1 MITNKGF
8 YLLRAPLMPVEFLT
22 RFLQLPYE
30 ELADEIKQVF
40 TTPYL
45 AEAIYIASPEL
56 SSELRKWQEG
66 QVFSEK
72 DQEKLVL
79 SLFRYLLRMS
89 TRCTPYGLFAGCSTG
104 YTGSVTDVYIQPV
117 EAHKQHCRLDMN
129 YVAELAETIARI
141 PAVQEQLRYF
151 PNNSIYRTGD
161 TYRYAAFTVKNKF
174 RQYDLTA
181 VNHSVYLENVLTLA
195 EKGVTREALYQHIT
209 DDDITVEEFR
219 VFIDELIDS
228 QILISE
234 LEPTVTGEEFFHV
247 LIDKLSQLEDVRP
260 VYEVLYAIREQ
271 LGVSQPGIE
280 KYLHTHALVKQL
292 LPETKNKDLVQTD
305 LFLAT
310 TTNTISTT
318 VINNI
323 QAQMEMLWKL
333 SAANKQGD
341 LLQFCKAF
349 SQRYEEQEI
358 SLALA
363 LDTETGIGYGAYTS
377 HYAAYAPLLEE
388 IVTKTTGTPDT
399 IPWNNM
405 REFQLK
411 QYMACLQAQQSEVVL
426 TDEDIDSL
434 ATAVTVP
441 IPDSFY
447 MMGSIVSESAAA
459 MDKGDYLFDF
469 TSCGGPSAGN
479 LLGRFCHGDPALK
492 ELVRECLD
500 EEADQQPDVIYA
512 EIIHLPEA
520 RTGNILLRPQLRDY
534 EIVYLGNG
542 SVAEE
547 NQIPVTDL
555 MVCVQNE
562 QVILRSKRFNKR
574 IIPRLST
581 AHNFTKG
588 SLPMY
593 KFLCDLQFQQLRHAT
608 GWQWQL
614 PVEAPFL
621 PRVRYKD
628 IVLQKSTW
636 LIHSKDHPALQKN
649 ASVQLHFQA
658 FSAIKEA
665 LKLPRYIS
673 IADGDNEL
681 FIDLE
686 NTSCVHLLVTT
697 LLKREQLT
705 LQEVLQTPEQC
716 WVAGVAGRFT
726 NEIILPFKSSMVQP
740 AAITRGLT
748 TTHTQR
754 HFPPGSEWLYVKI
767 YAGIN
772 TAEKILTSV
781 IKPLVEQLEENGI
794 IDQWFFI
801 RYTDPEDHIRLRFH
815 HSSRKDFWTIVLAAL
830 HARLAETIDPGLIHR
845 IQTDTYV
852 RELERYGATTMA
864 VSEHIFSYDSKA
876 VLGCIDLLE
885 GEEGEHFRWLLAIRG
900 VDMLMDDFGYTLT
913 HKSTYLKR
921 LQHYFFR
928 EFGGGQALQ
937 TQLNTGYR
945 KHMRQISSFLDPQ
958 QDADNEIEE
967 AIQLLQKRSSHIRST
982 IQEVAVRTWDD
993 LLSSY
998 IHMFLNRMLSSN
1010 QRKHELVIYHF
1021 LSKYYESRVAMLKQQ
1036 QLS

>member
-8 YLLRAPLMPVEFLT
+8 YLLRAPLMPIEFLT

-30 ELADEIKQVF
+30 ELADEIKKVF
-40 TTPYL
+40 ATSYL

-66 QVFSEK
+66 QIFSEK

-104 YTGSVTDVYIQPV
+104 YTGSVTSVYIQSV
-117 EAHKQHCRLDMN
+117 TAHQQHCRLDMN
-129 YVAELAETIARI
+129 YVAELAETIAGM
-141 PAVQEQLRYF
+141 PAVQEQLRYYR
-151 PNNSIYRTGD
+151 NNSVYRTGD
-161 TYRYAAFTVKNKF
+161 TYRYAAFTVKDKF

-181 VNHSVYLENVLTLA
+181 VNHSPYLEAILDIA
-195 EKGVTREALYQHIT
+195 EKGATRQMLYQHIT
-209 DDDITVEEFR
+209 ADDITEEEAR
-219 VFIDELIDS
+219 TFIDELIDS
-228 QILISE
+228 QLLISE
-234 LEPTVTGEEFFHV
+234 LEPTITGEEFFHV
-247 LIDKLSQLEDVRP
+247 LTDKLGKLKGIQP
-260 VYEVLYAIREQ
+260 VYDILCAIREQ
-271 LGVSQPGIE
+271 LTVSQPGIE

-292 LPETKNKDLVQTD
+292 LPDTKNKDLVQTD

-310 TTNTISTT
+310 TSNTISEA
-318 VINNI
+318 VINDI
-323 QAQMEMLWKL
+323 QTQMEVLWKL
-333 SAANKQGD
+333 SVVNKQPD

-358 SLALA
+358 PLALA

-388 IVTKTTGTPDT
+388 VVIRNTGTPDT
-399 IPWNNM
+399 IPWNTM
-405 REFQLK
+405 RQFQLRR
-411 QYMACLQAQQSEVVL
+411 YMECLQMQQPEVLL
-426 TDEDIDSL
+426 TDDDINSL
-434 ATAVTVP
+434 ATTSTAP

-447 MMGSIVSESAAA
+447 LMGSIVSENAAA
-459 MDKGDYLFDF
+459 MDQGDYLFDF
-469 TSCGGPSAGN
+469 SSCGGPSAGN
-479 LLGRFCHGDPALK
+479 LLGRFCHGDNALK
-492 ELVRECLD
+492 QLVRDCLD
-500 EEADQQPDVIYA
+500 EEAGQQPGVIYA

-542 SVAEE
+542 SVTEE
-547 NQIPVTDL
+547 RQLPVTDL
-555 MVCVQNE
+555 LVSVQNE

-574 IIPRLST
+574 VIPRLST
-581 AHNFTKG
+581 AHNFTTG
-588 SLPMY
+588 SLPLY
-593 KFLCDLQFQQLRHAT
+593 KFLGDLQFQQLRHAT

-614 PVEAPFL
+614 PIEAPFL
-621 PRVRYKD
+621 PRVRYKH
-628 IVLQKSTW
+628 IVLQKCTW
-636 LIHSKDHPALQKN
+636 LIHSKDYPSLQKN
-649 ASVQLHFQA
+649 ASVQLHFKA
-658 FSAIKEA
+658 FSAIKDA

-673 IADGDNEL
+673 IADRDNEL

-686 NTSCVHLLVTT
+686 NASCVHLLVTS

-705 LQEVLQTPEQC
+705 LQEVLQTPAQC
-716 WVAGVAGRFT
+716 WVKGEAGRFT
-726 NEIILPFKSSMVQP
+726 NEIILPFKSNALQP
-740 AAITRGLT
+740 VTISSALT
-748 TTHTQR
+748 PHQPQR

-772 TAEKILTSV
+772 TAEKILTTV
-781 IKPLVEQLEENGI
+781 IKPMVEHLMRDGVIE
-794 IDQWFFI
+794 QWFFI
-801 RYTDPEDHIRLRFH
+801 RYTDPEDHIRIRFH
-815 HSSRKDFWTIVLAAL
+815 HANRKDFWTIVLAGL
-830 HARLAETIDPGLIHR
+830 HERLAAAIDPGLIHR

-864 VSEHIFSYDSKA
+864 VSERIFCYDSEA
-876 VLGCIDLLE
+876 VLGCADLLE

-900 VDMLMDDFGYTLT
+900 VDMLMDDFGYTLSR
-913 HKSTYLKR
+913 KSTYLKR
-921 LQHYFFR
+921 LQQHFFR
-928 EFGGGQALQ
+928 EFGAGQSLQ
-937 TQLNTGYR
+937 TQLNAGYR

-958 QDADNEIEE
+958 QDIDNEIEE
-967 AIQLLQKRSSHIRST
+967 AIQLLEKRSSHIRQA
-982 IQEVAVRTWDD
+982 IKDVAVHTWDE

>member
-1 MITNKGF
+1 
-8 YLLRAPLMPVEFLT
+8 MPVEFLT

-30 ELADEIKQVF
+30 ALAEEIKQVF

-66 QVFSEK
+66 QVMSEK

-104 YTGSVTDVYIQPV
+104 YTGSATNVYIQPV
-117 EAHKQHCRLDMN
+117 QAHKQHCRLDMN

-181 VNHSVYLENVLTLA
+181 INHSVYLEGVLTLA
-195 EKGVTREALYQHIT
+195 AKGATRKALYQHIT
-209 DDDITVEEFR
+209 DDDITEEEFR

-234 LEPTVTGEEFFHV
+234 LEPTITGEEFFHV
-247 LIDKLSQLEDVRP
+247 LIDKLSRLENIRP
-260 VYEVLYAIREQ
+260 IYELLCAIREQ
-271 LGVSQPGIE
+271 LTVSQSGIE

-310 TTNTISTT
+310 TDNTISNG
-318 VINNI
+318 VIDDI
-323 QAQMEMLWKL
+323 QAQMEVLWKL
-333 SAANKQGD
+333 SVANKQPD
-341 LLQFCKAF
+341 LLHFSKAF
-349 SQRYEEQEI
+349 SQRYEEQEVP
-358 SLALA
+358 LALA
-363 LDTETGIGYGAYTS
+363 LDTEAGIGYGAYTS

-388 IVTKTTGTPDT
+388 VVTKTTGTADT

-411 QYMACLQAQQSEVVL
+411 RYMACLQAQQSEVVL
-426 TDEDIDSL
+426 TDEDIDYLS
-434 ATAVTVP
+434 TTSTIP

-447 MMGSIVSESAAA
+447 MMGSIVSESGAT

-479 LLGRFCHGDPALK
+479 LLGRFCHGDAALK

-500 EEADQQPDVIYA
+500 EEAGQQPDVIYA

-542 SVAEE
+542 SVPEE
-547 NQIPVTDL
+547 KQIPVTDL
-555 MVCVQNE
+555 LVSVQNE
-562 QVILRSKRFNKR
+562 QIILRSKRFNKR
-574 IIPRLST
+574 VIPRLSS
-581 AHNFTKG
+581 AHNFMKG

-621 PRVRYKD
+621 PRVRYKH
-628 IVLQKSTW
+628 IVLQKCTW
-636 LIHSKDHPALQKN
+636 LIYSKDHPSLQKN
-649 ASVQLHFQA
+649 ATVQMHFKA

-665 LKLPRYIS
+665 LKLPRHIS

-686 NTSCVHLLVTT
+686 NASCVHLMVTT

-716 WVAGVAGRFT
+716 WVLGDAGRFT
-726 NEIILPFKSSMVQP
+726 NEIILPFKSNTVQ
-740 AAITRGLT
+740 AATVTREQT
-748 TTHTQR
+748 TDQLQR

-772 TAEKILTSV
+772 TAEKILTTV
-781 IKPLVEQLEENGI
+781 IKPLVEQLEANDI
-794 IDQWFFI
+794 IEQWFFI
-801 RYTDPEDHIRLRFH
+801 RYTDPEDHIRVRFH
-815 HSSRKDFWTIVLAAL
+815 HATRKDFWTIVLAEL
-830 HARLAETIDPGLIHR
+830 QERLAAAIDPGLIHR
-845 IQTDTYV
+845 IQTDTYA
-852 RELERYGATTMA
+852 RELERYGATTMV
-864 VSEHIFSYDSKA
+864 VSEHLFAYDSEA

-900 VDMLMDDFGYTLT
+900 VDMLMDDFGYTLAR
-913 HKSTYLKR
+913 KSTYLKR
-921 LQHYFFR
+921 LQQYFFR
-928 EFGGGQALQ
+928 EFGAGQPLQ
-937 TQLNTGYR
+937 TQLNAGYR
-945 KHMRQISSFLDPQ
+945 KHMRQISSFLDPL
-958 QDADNEIEE
+958 QDAENEIEE
-967 AIQLLQKRSSHIRST
+967 AIQLLEKRSSHIRAA
-982 IQEVAVRTWDD
+982 IQKVAVRTWDD

-1021 LSKYYESRVAMLKQQ
+1021 LSKYYESRLAMLKQQ